1 MTHAWRKGENRWGA
15 IWYLGFRSSVCV
27 CACVCARARV
37 HVHVCISLPGGLWE
51 LANKK
56 QMTQKPRTGVYNPLL
71 FMEKKIYII
80 FFFLPFF
87 LGRRNLF
94 GHVWRWVQEHDG
106 KWGARRT
113 RGQACPAKLRE
124 NSSNLG
130 LSVQMAEMGGEGH
143 WKRCLLILSSEI
155 SDDIHSP

>member
-1 MTHAWRKGENRWGA
+1 MLGEKEKTVEVQFDIWAFVRGCVCMCVCVFTCIFHFLVVYENSLIRNRWPKSRELEF
-15 IWYLGFRSSVCV
+15 IILC
-27 CACVCARARV
+27 C
-37 HVHVCISLPGGLWE
+37 LW
-51 LANKK
+51 K
-56 QMTQKPRTGVYNPLL
+56 
-71 FMEKKIYII
+71 KKIYII

-130 LSVQMAEMGGEGH
+130 LFCSNGRDGWGKALKTVPFDPQQWNFRWHSLLLSWAE
-143 WKRCLLILSSEI
+143 S
-155 SDDIHSP
+155 